1 MTQTKALSMSRM
13 LPALCS
19 GLLLFASLFSGC
31 ATELKTRAEPEP
43 ATERTLLSGKIV
55 GKHADN
61 GALAWLG
68 LPYAAAPVGELRWRA
83 PRPVPAWRGVLQAT
97 HPGSACLQ
105 RGSWLG
111 GAPKK
116 LVGKLF
122 GSEDCLFA
130 NVWAPEKIPAEG
142 LPVMVW
148 IHGGGNTTGHGGFY
162 DFSQMA
168 KRFNLVMLS
177 FNYRL
182 GGLGWFYHPSLWGK
196 EDSALDR
203 SGNFG
208 LLDQVALLRW
218 VQQNIRAF
226 GGDPERVTIFGES
239 AGGQNTLALMISPA
253 SRGLFHGAIAQS
265 GYTNSVTPERAS
277 QPSDGPEGKNSGS
290 SGEMLLDW
298 LQEAGLADSRAS
310 AATISRNMSPAQ
322 IGEFLRS
329 LPAEPLVMGYY
340 ADGGNHAA
348 PIMIQDG
355 SVIPQEGTAAA
366 YRQGQIH
373 DVPLIAGTNRDENN
387 LWLAFSPELVN
398 AYLGVF
404 YRLKDETRY
413 RFFSEYRAKGWKAR
427 GADDPSR
434 WVRGAGGS
442 AFAYRW
448 DWDEEPNT
456 LWGNFPLLVG
466 AAHGLETLFLTGD
479 FPDDGLA
486 GLLFNEA
493 NRPGREAL
501 SRSMQSYWAEF
512 AYSGD
517 PGRGREGGLPQWKAW
532 NLGEDEDKFI
542 ILDTEAGGGIRMS
555 KDEIFQGQLLLA
567 AAADERLRNQEDLCW
582 LVYLN
587 LKDEADYQ
595 PENYLDWNEGQC
607 RKFPPA
613 HFDAKPS

>member
-1 MTQTKALSMSRM
+1 MPRIL
-13 LPALCS
+13 LVLICC
-19 GLLLFASLFSGC
+19 LLLLDGLVSGC
-31 ATELKTRAEPEP
+31 ATGTKPRPEPEK
-43 ATERTLLSGKIV
+43 ATERTLPGGRVV
-55 GKHADN
+55 GKHAGN

-83 PRPVPAWRGVLQAT
+83 PRPVPAWKGVLEAT
-97 HPGSACLQ
+97 RPGSACLQ

-130 NVWAPEKIPAEG
+130 NVWAPEEIPAEG

-168 KRFNLVMLS
+168 KRFDLVMLS

-196 EDSALDR
+196 EDDALDR

-208 LLDQVALLRW
+208 LLDQAALLRW

-239 AGGQNTLALMISPA
+239 AGGQNTLALMISPV

-277 QPSDGPEGKNSGS
+277 KPGDGLKGESPGS

-298 LQEAGLADSRAS
+298 LQTAGLADSRAS
-310 AATISRNMSPAQ
+310 AVEISQAMSPSQ
-322 IGEFLRS
+322 TGEFLRS
-329 LPAEPLVMGYY
+329 LPVEPLVMGYY
-340 ADGGNHAA
+340 AEGSNHAA

-355 SVIPQEGTAAA
+355 SVIPQEGTATA
-366 YRQGQIH
+366 YQQGQMH
-373 DVPLIAGTNRDENN
+373 DVPLVAGTNRDENN

-398 AYLGVF
+398 DYLGVF
-404 YRLKDETRY
+404 YRPKDETRY

-434 WVRGAGGS
+434 WVKAAGGS

-456 LWGNFPLLVG
+456 IWGNFPLLVG

-479 FPDDGLA
+479 FPEDGLA
-486 GLLFNEA
+486 GLLFNKT

-512 AYSGD
+512 AYSGN
-517 PGRGREGGLPQWKAW
+517 PGRGREGNLPLWKPW
-532 NLGEDEDKFI
+532 NLREGEDKFI
-542 ILDTEAGGGIRMS
+542 ILDTKAGGGIRMS
-555 KDEIFQGQLLLA
+555 KDEIFQDKLLLA

-587 LKDEADYQ
+587 LKDEASYR
-595 PENYLDWNEGQC
+595 PENYLDWNEGRCQ
-607 RKFPPA
+607 KYPPA
-613 HFDAKPS
+613 HFDAKSS